1 MPPCPA
7 MFKYG
12 HNYLAFIYILS
23 AISTWGSQG
32 SRTSHQVSITFLLY
46 CLSAVTV
53 RPAPA
58 QCSGQGK
65 LRHVTGPSYSPVTI
79 CFHLPVQH
87 LITYPTK
94 SHALPINSQQKV
106 VTYRYQD
113 VECRYGLCNPS
124 NLISIMLMLI

>member
-23 AISTWGSQG
+23 AISTWASQG

-65 LRHVTGPSYSPVTI
+65 LRRVDNGSSPATI
-79 CFHLPVQH
+79 CFHLPAQH
-87 LITYPTK
+87 LIKYPTK
-94 SHALPINSQQKV
+94 SHALPINIQQKV

-113 VECRYGLCNPS
+113 VEWRYGLCNPS
-124 NLISIMLMLI
+124 NLIFIMLI